1 MSISGDLQD
10 VSVAEVMQF
19 IHLGR
24 RTGTLSIRSGSKRA
38 EVGFHRGRIISA
50 LNPGTKKLGELLEEM
65 HLVERHDL
73 EAALERQR
81 VERPR
86 VSLGKIL
93 VTAGLISP
101 DRLRDAVAEQIEQT
115 IYDLVTWRDG
125 EFEFALN
132 ELRPVDDIAV
142 YPGDILPDINLD
154 TQMVVL
160 DALRIFDERNRRKE
174 AEKEAASEREQASA
188 APAAGEEAD
197 EEGTGERRLDDL
209 FEEGET
215 EGAFLN
221 RLEQGGEDGVEATI
235 RLQAVGADDETLSGL
250 RARIPESVARVT
262 GIDLLDAG
270 LTLPGEGSPVVL
282 VDLRAGTGVGDVET
296 LRRARPRA
304 AVIVLTDSP
313 EQIAAAYGA
322 GALAALPPDL
332 DAVAAC
338 VKTLVADRRRPPRAT
353 GAVTAA
359 GFAKLR
365 RVVADLRSGLLSATV
380 ALNLMQVIS
389 ESVERAVMFL
399 VREGH
404 LMALGAFGYSEDER
418 PLASITSGLKI
429 DLGSGGA
436 LVEAIE
442 HGQTRSLV
450 FEEAGLP
457 ARFRGLVGRPRTGQ
471 VVVFPV
477 LGSAR
482 VISVVYADNGP
493 LSREIE
499 EIEILELAAAQVGVA
514 LENEMLRRR
523 IARQES

>member
-24 RTGTLSIRSGSKRA
+24 RTGTLAIRSSSRRA

-50 LNPGTKKLGELLEEM
+50 LTPGTKKLGELLEEM
-65 HLVERHDL
+65 HLVERAQL
-73 EAALERQR
+73 EEALERQR

-101 DRLRDAVAEQIEQT
+101 DRLREAVAGQIEQT
-115 IYDLVTWRDG
+115 IYDLVTWREG

-160 DALRIFDERNRRKE
+160 DALRIFDERNRSKE
-174 AEKEAASEREQASA
+174 AEREAIGEAREAEAAESVAN
-188 APAAGEEAD
+188 GEEAH
-197 EEGTGERRLDDL
+197 GERRRLDDL
-209 FEEGET
+209 FEEREA
-215 EGAFLN
+215 ESAGAA
-221 RLEQGGEDGVEATI
+221 RAEAGGEDGAQGAI

-250 RARIPESVARVT
+250 RARIPEEVARVT
-262 GIDLLDAG
+262 RIDLLDAG
-270 LTLPGEGSPVVL
+270 LKLPGESSPVVL
-282 VDLRAGTGVGDVET
+282 LDLRSATGLEDVAA
-296 LRRARPRA
+296 LRRTRPRA
-304 AVIVLTDSP
+304 AVIALVDSP
-313 EQIAAAYGA
+313 EMIAAAYGA

-338 VKTLVADRRRPPRAT
+338 VRTLVASRNRPQTT

-399 VREGH
+399 VREGQ
-404 LMALGAFGYSEDER
+404 LMALGAFGYSADER
-418 PLASITSGLKI
+418 PLASITSGLRI
-429 DLGSGGA
+429 DFASGGA

-450 FEEAGLP
+450 FEDAGLP
-457 ARFRGLVGRPRTGQ
+457 ARFSEMVGRPRTGQ

-493 LSREIE
+493 LSREIG

-523 IARQES
+523 IARREG